1 MVSVSGII
9 LLPVSKSDCKSLLN
23 SLKCTL
29 EQIDYPSIGIF
40 SECLKLITQGYL
52 RGRGIYLDGFNQ
64 QKKKEQYVLFLSDV
78 MWEMAL
84 EDDSYKW
91 FVKWVARLESA
102 EKEKEILL

>member
-1 MVSVSGII
+1 
-9 LLPVSKSDCKSLLN
+9 
-23 SLKCTL
+23 
-29 EQIDYPSIGIF
+29 
-40 SECLKLITQGYL
+40 
-52 RGRGIYLDGFNQ
+52 
-64 QKKKEQYVLFLSDV
+64 